1 MLVWIFSTCS
11 LKLFLIT
18 MTIGNRKMMNYNGRY
33 ILQLHRNNFS
43 REINKNLFT
52 IEASSI
58 PLSTIN
64 KTKQLTTNSINQ
76 LSKVTKKVK
85 DSKTS
90 FQAKMTL
97 STMLKTWRQTSI
109 YKILVSMI
117 SATIKREK
125 RRRGECWSWL
135 ETLLTWSICRTCWRI
150 STRWKMRIRIRK
162 CCDMLIYWRLYFS
175 SISSEEVS

>member
-1 MLVWIFSTCS
+1 MLIWIFSTCS

-18 MTIGNRKMMNYNGRY
+18 MAIFSMRKTNYNGKS

-58 PLSTIN
+58 PLLITN
-64 KTKQLTTNSINQ
+64 KTKQWTTNSINQ
-76 LSKVTKKVK
+76 LSKVINKAK
-85 DSKTS
+85 DCKTS
-90 FQAKMTL
+90 FQAKTTL
-97 STMLKTWRQTSI
+97 SMMLKTWRQTSI
-109 YKILVSMI
+109 YKIPVSM
-117 SATIKREK
+117 TLTREREK

-135 ETLLTWSICRTCWRI
+135 ETLLTWNICRTCWRT
-150 STRWKMRIRIRK
+150 STRWKMHRRIRK
-162 CCDMLIYWRLYFS
+162 CCDMLIYWRLYFP